1 MSSPIVQAS
10 NFVVSKVS
18 IAPPNQIKGAPAGAK
33 MAYVSYND
41 SRFMMQTPCLRTPFG
56 LNIFDKST
64 PPKYSVSVSLD
75 DYKTNPKNK
84 AFHDALVA
92 LDKYMIDQGVKNSK
106 LWLGKEMSRELVT
119 HSYTP
124 CLKAGK
130 EKDGNVYPPTF
141 KISLGRDPKTQ
152 NFVCDFWRKSE
163 SGGVEQFTDTPIE
176 KILPRRAE
184 LTCILQCTGVWF
196 AAGKFGL
203 SWKAKQI
210 RVDRVPEGISG
221 YGFAEDGEDLM
232 DDAEEFS
239 APAGKS
245 MIRDDDD
252 SDAEEAAPAPA
263 NTQVAV
269 DSDDDEEE
277 TVQAPVVQP
286 SVKKTPAAIAKRKA
300 PTTTKGK

>member
-1 MSSPIVQAS
+1 MSAPIVQGS
-10 NFVVSKVS
+10 NFSISKVS
-18 IAPPNQIKGAPAGAK
+18 IAAPKAIQGAAGAK
-33 MAYVSYND
+33 MAYVSYSD
-41 SRFMMQTPCLRTPFG
+41 SQFLLQTPCLRTPFG
-56 LNIFDKST
+56 LNVFDKST

-84 AFHDALVA
+84 AFYETLVA
-92 LDKYMIDQGVKNSK
+92 LDKFMIEQGVKNSK
-106 LWLGKEMSRELVT
+106 LWLGKEMGRELVAY
-119 HSYTP
+119 SYTP
-124 CLKAGK
+124 CLKPGK

-152 NFVCDFWRKSE
+152 SFRCDFWRKSE
-163 SGGVEQFTDTPIE
+163 SGVEQFKDTPIE

-221 YGFAEDGEDLM
+221 YGFADDGEELM

-239 APAGKS
+239 APPGKS
-245 MIRDDDD
+245 MIRDDD
-252 SDAEEAAPAPA
+252 SDEEEAAPSPAPA

-269 DSDDDEEE
+269 DSDEEEEE
-277 TVQAPVVQP
+277 TVAAPVVQQP